1 MFLSHAD
8 DQLIFFLST
17 NVGLSQYF
25 FNIDSIY
32 QMTILVFLKGTED
45 CDM

>member
-1 MFLSHAD
+1 M
-8 DQLIFFLST
+8 QMINWFLST
-17 NVGLSQYF
+17 NGSLSQYF

-45 CDM
+45 WDM